1 MKPAS
6 TLIRLATLIAA
17 CAIAMVWS
25 ACTHTSSAAQIGQ
38 VPSAGEIDAWNIDV
52 SPNGD
57 GLPAGS
63 GTAATGEGIYAAKC
77 VACHGVA
84 GNTDLAGGI
93 GSLRGP
99 NPVRSVGSYWPYA
112 TTLFDYIRR
121 AMPADKPQT
130 LSAGEIYSLSA
141 YVLWMNGVVSRDQ
154 ILDRTSLPR
163 VGMPNRKGFVER
175 DPRPDVP

>member
-1 MKPAS
+1 M
-6 TLIRLATLIAA
+6 RRAA
-17 CAIAMVWS
+17 LVLLWAGLFAIAVAWI

-38 VPSAGEIDAWNIDV
+38 VPTTAEIDAWNIDV
-52 SPNGD
+52 SPKGD

-63 GTAATGEGIYAAKC
+63 GTASAGEGIYAAKC
-77 VACHGVA
+77 VTCHGAA

-93 GSLRGP
+93 GSLRGRK
-99 NPVRSVGSYWPYA
+99 PVRSVGSYWPYA

-141 YVLWMNGVVSRDQ
+141 YILWMNGIVSKDKM
-154 ILDRTSLPR
+154 LDRTSLPR
-163 VGMPNRKGFVER
+163 VAMPNRKGFVER
-175 DPRPDVP
+175 DPRPDAP

>member
-1 MKPAS
+1 M
-6 TLIRLATLIAA
+6 RRAA
-17 CAIAMVWS
+17 LVLLWAGVFAIAMVWI

-38 VPSAGEIDAWNIDV
+38 VPSADEIDAWNIDV

-63 GTAATGEGIYAAKC
+63 GTASVGEGIFAAKC
-77 VACHGVA
+77 AACHGTA

-99 NPVRSVGSYWPYA
+99 NPVRSVGNYWPYA

-141 YVLWMNGVVSRDQ
+141 YVLWMNGIVSRDQ
-154 ILDRTSLPR
+154 VLDRSSLPR
-163 VGMPNRKGFVER
+163 VAMPNRKGFLEH